1 MVGLTIIG
9 HRGSSEAGDGALAG
23 FVEALVAS
31 VAVVDFVGVVALVAG
46 PTAVLAGGME
56 AAIGDVAVGI
66 RGLNLQHIGR
76 VAHVHRIAFA
86 AN

>member
-31 VAVVDFVGVVALVAG
+31 VAVVDLVAG